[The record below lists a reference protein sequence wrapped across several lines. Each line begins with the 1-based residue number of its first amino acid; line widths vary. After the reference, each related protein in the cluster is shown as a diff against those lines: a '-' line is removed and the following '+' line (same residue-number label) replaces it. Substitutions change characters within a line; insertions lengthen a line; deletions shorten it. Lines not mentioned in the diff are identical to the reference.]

1 MNSRERVVMGLQ
13 HKEADRVPLD
23 LGAMLSTGITGI
35 TYNEL
40 KAYLGIHAP
49 VRVGTKGMEAQ
60 HAARRL
66 SLRGARVVQSRSAA

>member
-40 KAYLGIHAP
+40 KAYLGIHGGRTRMYDLGQQLAEP
-49 VRVGTKGMEAQ
+49 QLEI
-60 HAARRL
+60 L
-66 SLRGARVVQSRSAA
+66 